1 MKTPPSITNS
11 LVAVPRAE
19 ISVVDLDVPD
29 AAAAL
34 SALAERA
41 EAAGFVRPSFR
52 SALLTRERQHPTGL
66 PTSIPVAIP
75 HADTEHVL
83 VPALGLARLTHPV
96 DFQEMG
102 GGDSHVAVSF
112 IVLILMTEP
121 HEQVPLLS
129 RLITLF
135 QQDDWYDGL
144 AQATS
149 AEELVSVFSKLLETA
164 TS

>member
-1 MKTPPSITNS
+1 
-11 LVAVPRAE
+11 
-19 ISVVDLDVPD
+19 
-29 AAAAL
+29 
-34 SALAERA
+34 
-41 EAAGFVRPSFR
+41 
-52 SALLTRERQHPTGL
+52 
-66 PTSIPVAIP
+66 
-75 HADTEHVL
+75 
-83 VPALGLARLTHPV
+83 
-96 DFQEMG
+96 MG